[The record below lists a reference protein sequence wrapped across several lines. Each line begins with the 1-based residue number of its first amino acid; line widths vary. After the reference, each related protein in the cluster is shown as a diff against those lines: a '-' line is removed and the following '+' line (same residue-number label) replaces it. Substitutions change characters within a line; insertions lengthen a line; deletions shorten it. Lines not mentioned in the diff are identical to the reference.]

1 MASHCAEFHTRALA
15 SRVESCTEWLMAD
28 SMMTGQNREPLPP
41 IAGLKRRVQRAWSI
55 FAVLFFVGAVLVVMG
70 ANRYGREVAV
80 SELLNQG
87 RTEINLKAA
96 LLRSVLERPRA
107 LPLVLSQDRD
117 VSDALTTGAAS
128 DIERLNRK
136 LEALVAGTKASVIY
150 VTNDKGVAIASS
162 NWSEKTSF
170 VGSDYAFRAYFQ
182 DALASGTGEQF
193 ALGSVS
199 NRPGLYISNRVD
211 VAGRALGVVV
221 VKMEFEQLEN
231 DWRDSGKPAFITGP
245 QNVIL
250 VTNLPSW
257 RFMTIG
263 PLEPVTVAAIR
274 ESLQFGGAPLQPLP
288 LRPDTPL
295 AEGLTQVRAVLPGGG
310 EASFLELKTD
320 VATTN
325 WVLHYLVPVQPML
338 NDSIGR
344 AMFVSLAVFI
354 GLCVLT
360 SIVMWRRQANL
371 FGQARAALARAELE
385 RRVRERTK
393 DLSRARDLL
402 QAEVSEHRNTE
413 QRLKGVQQELVAA
426 NRLAILGQVAAGVAH
441 EINQPLA
448 TIRAYAENAGT
459 FLERKKIDTARE
471 NVGLIVD
478 LTQRIATIT
487 DELRAFARKG
497 RGATEPVPL
506 RNVLE
511 GAVMLLKTRFAGRI
525 EAISIDLPAEDM
537 KVLGNRIRLEQVFI
551 NLFQNALEAL
561 QDKADARVEVTV
573 AQSAAGVIVT
583 VADNGPG
590 IPAEIRDVLFTPF
603 NTSKEQGLGLGLVIS
618 KEILAD
624 YGGTISVES
633 DEHGTRFAIGLKG
646 A

>member
-1 MASHCAEFHTRALA
+1 MRKLA
-15 SRVESCTEWLMAD
+15 MDTVVSTEEKTAPA
-28 SMMTGQNREPLPP
+28 THVG
-41 IAGLKRRVQRAWSI
+41 GLKRRVRRAWLI
-55 FAVLFFVGAVLVVMG
+55 FTFVFVTGAVLVG
-70 ANRYGREVAV
+70 LAADRYGRQAAVAD
-80 SELLNQG
+80 LLEQG

-117 VSDALTTGAAS
+117 VSDALMTGSAA
-128 DIERLNRK
+128 DIDRLNRK
-136 LEALVAGTKASVIY
+136 LEALVTGTKASVIY
-150 VTNDKGVAIASS
+150 VTNDRGVAIASS
-162 NWSEKTSF
+162 NWQEKTSF
-170 VGSDYAFRAYFQ
+170 VGSDYSFRAYFR
-182 DALASGTGEQF
+182 DAMAHGAGEQF

-199 NRPGLYISNRVD
+199 NRPGLYISNRVS
-211 VAGRALGVVV
+211 VSGKMLGVIV

-231 DWRDSGKPAFITGP
+231 DWRDTGRPAFITGS
-245 QNVIL
+245 QNVVLI
-250 VTNLPSW
+250 TNLPSW
-257 RFMTIG
+257 RFMTLG
-263 PLEPVTVAAIR
+263 ALDPAAAAAIR

-288 LRPDTPL
+288 LRQVSPL
-295 AEGLTQVRAVLPGGG
+295 QNDVKQLRAVLPGGG
-310 EASFLELKTD
+310 EASFIELETD

-325 WVLHYLVPVQPML
+325 WVLHYLVPVQPTL
-338 NDSIGR
+338 ADSIWR
-344 AMFVSLAVFI
+344 AMFVAFALFF
-354 GLCVLT
+354 GLSVLT
-360 SIVMWRRQANL
+360 AIVMWRRQATL
-371 FGQARAALARAELE
+371 FGLARAAIARAELE
-385 RRVRERTK
+385 RRVRERTR

-448 TIRAYAENAGT
+448 TIRAYAENAQT
-459 FLERKKIDTARE
+459 FLERQKIDTARE

-497 RGATEPVPL
+497 RGAPEPVPL
-506 RNVLE
+506 SNVLE
-511 GAVMLLKTRFAGRI
+511 GAVILLKTRFAGRI
-525 EAISIDLPAEDM
+525 EAISIDLPSDDL

-561 QDKADARVEVTV
+561 QDKADARVKVTV
-573 AQSAAGVIVT
+573 EKTPTGVIVT

-590 IPAEIRDVLFTPF
+590 IPPEIRDVLFTPF

-633 DEHGTRFAIGLKG
+633 DETGTRFAVGLKG

>member
-1 MASHCAEFHTRALA
+1 MTDEAKLQQTGEPPFPMAR
-15 SRVESCTEWLMAD
+15 
-28 SMMTGQNREPLPP
+28 
-41 IAGLKRRVQRAWSI
+41 LKRRVRRDWAI
-55 FAVLFFVGAVLVVMG
+55 FAVLFFVGALLVALG

-80 SELLNQG
+80 ADLLAQG

-117 VSDALTTGAAS
+117 VSDALTTGAAR
-128 DIERLNRK
+128 DIDRLNRK
-136 LEALVAGTKASVIY
+136 LEALVSSTKAAVIY
-150 VTNDKGVAIASS
+150 VTNSKGVAIASS
-162 NWSEKTSF
+162 NWQEQTSF
-170 VGSDYAFRAYFQ
+170 VGSDYSFRAYFR
-182 DALASGTGEQF
+182 DAMAHGTGEQF

-199 NRPGLYISNRVD
+199 NRPGLYISNRVVLGD
-211 VAGRALGVVV
+211 AQLGVVV

-231 DWRDSGKPAFITGP
+231 DWRDSGRPAFITGP
-245 QNVIL
+245 ENVVL
-250 VTNLPSW
+250 VTNMPSW
-257 RFMTIG
+257 RFMTVG
-263 PLEPVTVAAIR
+263 RLDAAKAASLR

-288 LRPDTPL
+288 LRAEKPL
-295 AEGLTQVRAVLPGGG
+295 VSDVKQTGVVLPGGG
-310 EASFLELKTD
+310 EASFIELMTG
-320 VATTN
+320 VATTH
-325 WVLHYLVPVQPML
+325 WVLHYLVPVQPTL
-338 NDSIGR
+338 GGSIGR
-344 AMFVSLAVFI
+344 ALFVSFAFYI
-354 GLCVLT
+354 GLSVLAA
-360 SIVMWRRQANL
+360 IVMWRRQTNL
-371 FGQARAALARAELE
+371 FGQARAALARTELE

-448 TIRAYAENAGT
+448 TIRAYAENART
-459 FLERKKIDTARE
+459 FLERKKIESANE

-497 RGATEPVPL
+497 RGSPEPVPL

-511 GAVMLLKTRFAGRI
+511 GAVVLLKTRFAGRI
-525 EAISIDLPAEDM
+525 EAIVIDLPDQDLN
-537 KVLGNRIRLEQVFI
+537 VLGNRIRLEQVFI

-561 QDKADARVEVTV
+561 QDKAEARVEVSV
-573 AQSAAGVIVT
+573 KAAPTGVTVT

-603 NTSKEQGLGLGLVIS
+603 NTSKEQGLGLGLVIT

-624 YGGTISVES
+624 YGGTITVES
-633 DEHGTRFAIGLKG
+633 DETGTRFAVTLKG

>member
-1 MASHCAEFHTRALA
+1 
-15 SRVESCTEWLMAD
+15 
-28 SMMTGQNREPLPP
+28 MTGPDIHDDEAVPATPM
-41 IAGLKRRVQRAWSI
+41 AGLKRRVRRAWI
-55 FAVLFFVGAVLVVMG
+55 LFFIVFVAGAGLIGVA
-70 ANRYGREVAV
+70 ANRYGREAAVAH
-80 SELLNQG
+80 LLEQG

-117 VSDALTTGAAS
+117 VSDALTSGAAI
-128 DIERLNRK
+128 DIDRLNRK
-136 LEALVAGTKASVIY
+136 LEMLVTGTKASVIY
-150 VTNDKGVAIASS
+150 VTNGNGIAIASS
-162 NWSEKTSF
+162 NWQEKTSF
-170 VGSDYAFRAYFQ
+170 VGSDYSFRAYFG
-182 DALASGTGEQF
+182 DAMGNGAGEQF
-193 ALGSVS
+193 ALGNVS
-199 NRPGLYISNRVD
+199 NRPGLYISNRVS
-211 VAGRALGVVV
+211 VAGKALGVVV

-231 DWRDSGKPAFITGP
+231 DWRDSGRPAFITGP
-245 QNVIL
+245 QNVVLI
-250 VTNLPSW
+250 TNLPSW
-257 RFMTIG
+257 RFMTLG
-263 PLEPVTVAAIR
+263 TLDPAKASSIR

-288 LRPDTPL
+288 LRQAP
-295 AEGLTQVRAVLPGGG
+295 AMSSSVSQVRAVMPGGG
-310 EASFLELKTD
+310 EVSFIELQTE
-320 VATTN
+320 VETTS
-325 WVLHYLVPVQPML
+325 WVLHYLVPVQPTL
-338 NDSIGR
+338 ADSVWR
-344 AMFVSLAVFI
+344 AMFAAFALYLGLSVF
-354 GLCVLT
+354 T
-360 SIVMWRRQANL
+360 AIVMWRRQGNL
-371 FGQARAALARAELE
+371 FGLAREALARAELE
-385 RRVRERTK
+385 RRVRERTR

-448 TIRAYAENAGT
+448 TIRAYAENAKR
-459 FLERKKIDTARE
+459 FLERKKVDTARE

-478 LTQRIATIT
+478 LTERIATIT

-497 RGATEPVPL
+497 RGVPEPVPL
-506 RNVLE
+506 ANVLE

-525 EAISIDLPAEDM
+525 EAIVIDLPEEGLH
-537 KVLGNRIRLEQVFI
+537 VLGNRIRLEQVFI

-561 QDKADARVEVTV
+561 QDRADARVEVKVDKTPT
-573 AQSAAGVIVT
+573 GVVVT

-590 IPAEIRDVLFTPF
+590 ISAEIRDVLFTPF

-633 DEHGTRFAIGLKG
+633 DETGTRFAVGLKG

>member
-1 MASHCAEFHTRALA
+1 MTDSIATR
-15 SRVESCTEWLMAD
+15 
-28 SMMTGQNREPLPP
+28 QNQEPLAPL
-41 IAGLKRRVQRAWSI
+41 AGLKRRVKRAWSI
-55 FAVLFFVGAVLVVMG
+55 FAVLFIVGVVLVVAG
-70 ANRYGREVAV
+70 ANRYGREAAV
-80 SELLNQG
+80 TELLNQG

-117 VSDALTTGAAS
+117 VSDGLTSGAAS
-128 DIERLNRK
+128 DIDRLNRK
-136 LEALVAGTKASVIY
+136 LQALVVGTKASVIY
-150 VTNDKGVAIASS
+150 VTNDRGVAIASS
-162 NWSEKTSF
+162 NWDEKTSF
-170 VGSDYAFRAYFQ
+170 VGSDYSFRAYFQ
-182 DALASGTGEQF
+182 DAIAKGTGEQF

-231 DWRDSGKPAFITGP
+231 DWRDSGKPSFITGP

-250 VTNLPSW
+250 ITNLPSW

-263 PLEPVTVAAIR
+263 SLEPGTAAAIR
-274 ESLQFGGAPLQPLP
+274 ESLQFGGAALQPLP
-288 LRPDTPL
+288 LRPETPL
-295 AEGLTQVRAVLPGGG
+295 AEGLTQLRAVLPGGG
-310 EASFLELKTD
+310 EASFLELRTD

-354 GLCVLT
+354 GLSVLT

-448 TIRAYAENAGT
+448 TIRAYAENAAT

-497 RGATEPVPL
+497 RGAPEPVPL

-511 GAVMLLKTRFAGRI
+511 GAVILLKTRFAGRI

-561 QDKADARVEVTV
+561 QDKVDARVEVSV
-573 AQSAAGVIVT
+573 AKSATGVIVT
-583 VADNGPG
+583 VADNGSG

-624 YGGTISVES
+624 YGGTIAVES
-633 DEHGTRFAIGLKG
+633 DGNGTRFAIGLKG

>member
-1 MASHCAEFHTRALA
+1 
-15 SRVESCTEWLMAD
+15 
-28 SMMTGQNREPLPP
+28 MTVTANRDENSAPILP
-41 IAGLKRRVQRAWSI
+41 IAGLKRRARRVWLV
-55 FAVLFFVGAVLVVMG
+55 FAAVFVVGALLV
-70 ANRYGREVAV
+70 ALLADRYGRDAALAD
-80 SELLNQG
+80 LLEQG

-117 VSDALTTGAAS
+117 VSDALLTRSAP
-128 DIERLNRK
+128 DVDRLNRK
-136 LEALVAGTKASVIY
+136 LETLVTATKASVIY
-150 VTNDKGVAIASS
+150 VTDDSGVAIASS
-162 NWSEKTSF
+162 NWQEKTSF
-170 VGSDYAFRAYFQ
+170 VGSDYSFRAYFR
-182 DALASGTGEQF
+182 DAMAHGAGEQF

-199 NRPGLYISNRVD
+199 NRPGLYISNRVISD
-211 VAGRALGVVV
+211 GRMLGVVV

-231 DWRDSGKPAFITGP
+231 DWRDSGRPAFITGSE
-245 QNVIL
+245 NVVLI
-250 VTNLPSW
+250 TNLPSW
-257 RFMTIG
+257 RFMSLG
-263 PLEPVTVAAIR
+263 ALEPAMAASIR

-288 LRPDTPL
+288 LREAAPL
-295 AEGLTQVRAVLPGGG
+295 SNGVTKVRAVLPGGG
-310 EASFLELKTD
+310 EGSFIELKAD

-325 WVLHYLVPVQPML
+325 WVLHYLVPLQPAL
-338 NDSIGR
+338 SDAIWQT
-344 AMFVSLAVFI
+344 MFFAFALYLGLAI
-354 GLCVLT
+354 LTAIVL
-360 SIVMWRRQANL
+360 WRRQATL
-371 FGQARAALARAELE
+371 FGLARAALARAELE
-385 RRVRERTK
+385 RRVRERTR

-402 QAEVSEHRNTE
+402 QSEVSEHRNTE

-448 TIRAYAENAGT
+448 TIRAYAENAQT
-459 FLERKKIDTARE
+459 FLERQKIDTARE

-511 GAVMLLKTRFAGRI
+511 GAVILLKTRFAGRI
-525 EAISIDLPAEDM
+525 EAISIDLPDDSLN
-537 KVLGNRIRLEQVFI
+537 VLGNRIRLEQVFI

-561 QDKADARVEVTV
+561 QDKADARVGVTV
-573 AQSAAGVIVT
+573 EKTPTGVVVT

-590 IPAEIRDVLFTPF
+590 IPTEIRDVLFTPF

-633 DEHGTRFAIGLKG
+633 DETGTRFAVGLKG

>member
-1 MASHCAEFHTRALA
+1 MRKLA
-15 SRVESCTEWLMAD
+15 MDTMVSTEEKTAPA
-28 SMMTGQNREPLPP
+28 THVG
-41 IAGLKRRVQRAWSI
+41 GLKRRVRRAWLI
-55 FAVLFFVGAVLVVMG
+55 FAVVFVIGAVLVG
-70 ANRYGREVAV
+70 LAAEHYGRQAAVAD
-80 SELLNQG
+80 LLEQG

-117 VSDALTTGAAS
+117 VSDALMTGSAA
-128 DIERLNRK
+128 DIDRLNRK
-136 LEALVAGTKASVIY
+136 LEALVTGTKASVIY
-150 VTNDKGVAIASS
+150 VTNDRGVAIASS
-162 NWSEKTSF
+162 NWQEKTSF
-170 VGSDYAFRAYFQ
+170 VGSDYSFRAYFR
-182 DALASGTGEQF
+182 DAMAHGAGEQF

-199 NRPGLYISNRVD
+199 NRPGLYISNRVS
-211 VAGRALGVVV
+211 VSGKMLGVIV

-231 DWRDSGKPAFITGP
+231 DWRDTGRPAFITGS
-245 QNVIL
+245 QNVVLI
-250 VTNLPSW
+250 TNLPSW
-257 RFMTIG
+257 RFMTLG
-263 PLEPVTVAAIR
+263 ALNHAAAAAIR

-288 LRPDTPL
+288 LRQVSPL
-295 AEGLTQVRAVLPGGG
+295 QNDVKQLRAVLPGGG
-310 EASFLELKTD
+310 EASFIELETD

-325 WVLHYLVPVQPML
+325 WVLHYLVPLQPTL
-338 NDSIGR
+338 ADSIWR
-344 AMFVSLAVFI
+344 AMFVAFALFF
-354 GLCVLT
+354 GLSVLT
-360 SIVMWRRQANL
+360 AIVMWRRQATL
-371 FGQARAALARAELE
+371 FGLARAAIARAELE
-385 RRVRERTK
+385 RRVRERTR

-448 TIRAYAENAGT
+448 TIRAYAENAQT
-459 FLERKKIDTARE
+459 FLERQKIDTARE

-497 RGATEPVPL
+497 RGAPEPVPL
-506 RNVLE
+506 TNVLE
-511 GAVMLLKTRFAGRI
+511 GAVILLKTRFAGRI
-525 EAISIDLPAEDM
+525 EAISIDLPSDDL

-551 NLFQNALEAL
+551 NLFQNALEAV
-561 QDKADARVEVTV
+561 QDKGDARVEVTV
-573 AQSAAGVIVT
+573 EKTPTGVVVT

-590 IPAEIRDVLFTPF
+590 IPPEIRDVLFTPF

-633 DEHGTRFAIGLKG
+633 DETGTRFAVGLKG

>member
-1 MASHCAEFHTRALA
+1 MRKLA
-15 SRVESCTEWLMAD
+15 MDTMVSTEEKTAPA
-28 SMMTGQNREPLPP
+28 THVG
-41 IAGLKRRVQRAWSI
+41 GLKRRVRRAWLI
-55 FAVLFFVGAVLVVMG
+55 FAVVFVIGAVLVG
-70 ANRYGREVAV
+70 LAAEHYGRQAAVAD
-80 SELLNQG
+80 LLEQG

-117 VSDALTTGAAS
+117 VSDALMTGSAA
-128 DIERLNRK
+128 DIDRLNRK
-136 LEALVAGTKASVIY
+136 LEALVTGTKASVIY
-150 VTNDKGVAIASS
+150 VTNDRGVAIASS
-162 NWSEKTSF
+162 NWQEKTSF
-170 VGSDYAFRAYFQ
+170 VGSDYSFRAYFR
-182 DALASGTGEQF
+182 DAMAHGAGEQF

-199 NRPGLYISNRVD
+199 NRPGLYISNRVS
-211 VAGRALGVVV
+211 VSGKMLGVIV

-231 DWRDSGKPAFITGP
+231 DWRDTGRPAFITGS
-245 QNVIL
+245 QNVVLI
-250 VTNLPSW
+250 TNLPSW
-257 RFMTIG
+257 RFMTLG
-263 PLEPVTVAAIR
+263 ALDPAAAAAIR

-288 LRPDTPL
+288 LRQVSPL
-295 AEGLTQVRAVLPGGG
+295 QNDVKQLRAVLPGGG
-310 EASFLELKTD
+310 EASFIELETD

-325 WVLHYLVPVQPML
+325 WVLHYLVPVQPTL
-338 NDSIGR
+338 ADSIWR
-344 AMFVSLAVFI
+344 AMFVAFALFF
-354 GLCVLT
+354 GLSVLT
-360 SIVMWRRQANL
+360 AIVMWRRQATL
-371 FGQARAALARAELE
+371 FGLARAAIARAELE
-385 RRVRERTK
+385 RRVRERTR

-448 TIRAYAENAGT
+448 TIRAYAENAQT
-459 FLERKKIDTARE
+459 FLERQKIDTARE

-497 RGATEPVPL
+497 RGAPEPVPL
-506 RNVLE
+506 TNVLE
-511 GAVMLLKTRFAGRI
+511 GAVILLKTRFAGRI
-525 EAISIDLPAEDM
+525 EAISIDLPSDDL

-551 NLFQNALEAL
+551 NLFQNALEAV
-561 QDKADARVEVTV
+561 QDKGDARVEVTV
-573 AQSAAGVIVT
+573 EKTPTGVVVT

-590 IPAEIRDVLFTPF
+590 IPPEIRDVLFTPF

-633 DEHGTRFAIGLKG
+633 DETGTRFAVGLKG

>member
-1 MASHCAEFHTRALA
+1 MRKLA
-15 SRVESCTEWLMAD
+15 MDTMVSTEEKTAPA
-28 SMMTGQNREPLPP
+28 THVG
-41 IAGLKRRVQRAWSI
+41 GLKRRVRRAWLI
-55 FAVLFFVGAVLVVMG
+55 FAVVFVIGAVLVG
-70 ANRYGREVAV
+70 LAAERYGRQAAVAD
-80 SELLNQG
+80 LLEQG

-117 VSDALTTGAAS
+117 VSDALMTGSAA
-128 DIERLNRK
+128 DIDRLNRK
-136 LEALVAGTKASVIY
+136 LEALVTGTKASVIY
-150 VTNDKGVAIASS
+150 VTNDRGVAIASS
-162 NWSEKTSF
+162 NWQEKTSF
-170 VGSDYAFRAYFQ
+170 VGSDYSFRAYFR
-182 DALASGTGEQF
+182 DAMAHGAGEQF

-199 NRPGLYISNRVD
+199 NRPGLYISNRVS
-211 VAGRALGVVV
+211 VSGKMLGVIV

-231 DWRDSGKPAFITGP
+231 DWRDTGRPAFITGS
-245 QNVIL
+245 QNVVLI
-250 VTNLPSW
+250 TNLPSW
-257 RFMTIG
+257 RFMTLG
-263 PLEPVTVAAIR
+263 ALDPAAAAAIR

-288 LRPDTPL
+288 LRQVSPL
-295 AEGLTQVRAVLPGGG
+295 PNDVRQMRAVLPGGG
-310 EASFLELKTD
+310 EASFIELETD

-325 WVLHYLVPVQPML
+325 WVLHYLVPLQPTL
-338 NDSIGR
+338 ADSIWR
-344 AMFVSLAVFI
+344 AMFVAFALFF
-354 GLCVLT
+354 GLSVLT
-360 SIVMWRRQANL
+360 AIVMWRRQATL
-371 FGQARAALARAELE
+371 FGLARAAIARAELE
-385 RRVRERTK
+385 RRVRERTR

-448 TIRAYAENAGT
+448 TIRAYAENAQT
-459 FLERKKIDTARE
+459 FLERQKIDTARE

-497 RGATEPVPL
+497 RGAPEPVPL
-506 RNVLE
+506 TNVLE
-511 GAVMLLKTRFAGRI
+511 GAVILLKTRFAGRI
-525 EAISIDLPAEDM
+525 EAISIDLPSDDL

-573 AQSAAGVIVT
+573 EKTPTGVVVT
-583 VADNGPG
+583 VADNGSG
-590 IPAEIRDVLFTPF
+590 IPPEIRDVLFTPF

-633 DEHGTRFAIGLKG
+633 DETGTRFAVGLKG